1 MKTFIKSLVAIGA
14 VAVAL
19 LVAPAAHAQGQ
30 CGFSLPAS
38 HLLDTTWTGLPE
50 GALSGRFFILGNPG
64 INSGTAE
71 FLCRSS
77 ADSTV
82 AGACQTSAAGPD
94 DAIVTANGNF
104 AGDGVAGCP
113 SVAND
118 GDSPLV
124 AFVTSSA
131 GEGTAMHEGRYIL
144 VAVGFSAPLAAY
156 VLDLANPADADRQP
170 ISIGAARIPAPRI
183 VSSTPGAGTSTVN
196 LQWDGAATR
205 DDCALNLA
213 GTCPGGGS
221 RTILEGYAAYYHEA
235 DCGTPPTSGALA
247 GWTEAARYPASART
261 ATLVV
266 PFHPAT
272 GMCTYIAMG
281 LVAGGAAGGM
291 VSAHTTLGLAD
302 TDGDGVADSTDNCKF
317 VPNPGQEDGDGDAVG
332 NACDNCATIS
342 NAGQEDGDTD
352 TVGDACDNCAT
363 TPNTDQANAD
373 GDSKG
378 DVCDNCRTV
387 SNNDQS
393 DLDGDGVGDACDNC
407 RTTSNANQADGDSDT
422 VGDACDNCPTT
433 ENANQADG
441 DSDGKG
447 DACDN
452 CPTVPNATQADMDF
466 DRVGDACDNCPSIPN
481 SDQNPAVCAQRV
493 DNPVVTFT
501 SALGKGSGTV
511 SWTTPVEVDLVG
523 FNVVIIDSKGVRTQQ
538 NVALIRCEECIT
550 GNGHSY
556 SFIIPKHKSGHS
568 IFIEMLRQNGTVQ
581 VFGPAARQ

>member
-1 MKTFIKSLVAIGA
+1 MKTFLNSLVAIGA
-14 VAVAL
+14 VVVAL
-19 LVAPAAHAQGQ
+19 LVAPAAHAE
-30 CGFSLPAS
+30 CGFSVPAA
-38 HLLDTTWTGLPE
+38 HLLGTAWTGLSE
-50 GALSGRFFILGNPG
+50 GSLSGRFYVLGNTG
-64 INSGTAE
+64 INNGNAA
-71 FLCRSS
+71 FLCRSA
-77 ADSTV
+77 ADGTV
-82 AGACQTSAAGPD
+82 GGACQTNAGAPD
-94 DAIVTANGNF
+94 DGFVTVNGNF
-104 AGDGVAGCP
+104 AGDGVLGCP
-113 SVAND
+113 STVND
-118 GDSPLV
+118 GDSPIV
-124 AFVTSSA
+124 AFVTASS
-131 GEGTAMHEGRYIL
+131 GEGTAGHEGRYIL
-144 VAVGFSAPLAAY
+144 LAVGYSVGFQGY
-156 VLDLANPADADRQP
+156 VLDLANPVDASGNPVD
-170 ISIGAARIPAPRI
+170 IGSGKIPAPRI
-183 VSSTPGAGTSTVN
+183 QSSTPGTGNATVN
-196 LQWDGAATR
+196 IVWDGAPTR

-221 RTILEGYAAYYHEA
+221 RTLLEGFAAYYLEA
-235 DCGTPPTSGALA
+235 SCDTPPTSGAVS
-247 GWTEAARYPASART
+247 GWTEAARYPAAARS

-281 LVAGGAAGGM
+281 LVAGGQPGAN

-317 VPNPGQEDGDGDAVG
+317 VPNPGQADGDGDGA
-332 NACDNCATIS
+332 
-342 NAGQEDGDTD
+342 
-352 TVGDACDNCAT
+352 GDACDNCAT
-363 TPNTDQANAD
+363 TANSGQEDVDGDTIGDACDNCATTANTDQANAD

-378 DVCDNCRTV
+378 DACDNCRSV
-387 SNNDQS
+387 SNDDQS

-407 RTTSNANQADGDSDT
+407 RTTSNASQADGDADGI
-422 VGDACDNCPTT
+422 GDACDNCPTT
-433 ENANQADG
+433 ENAGQADG

-452 CPTVPNATQADMDF
+452 CPTVPNPTQADMDF

-481 SDQNPAVCAQRV
+481 SDQNPAVCQQRV
-493 DNPVVTFT
+493 DNAAVTFT

>member
-1 MKTFIKSLVAIGA
+1 MRTLFKSLVAIGA
-14 VAVAL
+14 IVLAH
-19 LVAPAAHAQGQ
+19 LVTPAAYAQ
-30 CGFSLPAS
+30 CGFSLPAA

-50 GALSGRFFILGNPG
+50 ASVNGRFFILGVPG
-64 INSGTAE
+64 VNNGTAR
-71 FLCRSS
+71 FVCGS
-77 ADSTV
+77 AADAT
-82 AGACQTSAAGPD
+82 AGGACQMSALLPD
-94 DAIVTANGNF
+94 DEIVTANGNF
-104 AGDGVAGCP
+104 AADGVVGCP
-113 SVAND
+113 TVAND

-124 AFVTSSA
+124 AFVTASSM
-131 GEGTAMHEGRYIL
+131 EGTAMHEGRYVL
-144 VAVGFSAPLAAY
+144 AAVGFSFAFQSY
-156 VLDLANPADADRQP
+156 VFDLANPVGPDGLP
-170 ISIGAARIPAPRI
+170 VTIGSSRIPSPRI
-183 VSSTPGAGTSTVN
+183 LSSTPGTGDATVN
-196 LQWDGAATR
+196 IQWDGAATR

-221 RTILEGYAAYYHEA
+221 RSILEGYAAYYIESSC
-235 DCGTPPTSGALA
+235 DTPPTSGALA
-247 GWTEAARYPASART
+247 GWTEAARYPAAART

-266 PFHPAT
+266 PFHPAA
-272 GMCTYIAMG
+272 GMCTYLAMG
-281 LVAGGAAGGM
+281 ILAGGAPGRN

-302 TDGDGVADSTDNCKF
+302 TDGDGIADSIDNCKF
-317 VPNPGQEDGDGDAVG
+317 VPNPGQEDGDTDA
-332 NACDNCATIS
+332 
-342 NAGQEDGDTD
+342 
-352 TVGDACDNCAT
+352 VGDACDNCPAT
-363 TPNTDQANAD
+363 ANGDQADVDGDGDGDACDNCAGVPNADQANAD

-378 DVCDNCRTV
+378 DVCDNCRTTP
-387 SNNDQS
+387 NDDQS
-393 DLDGDGVGDACDNC
+393 DLDGDSVGDVCDNC
-407 RTTSNANQADGDSDT
+407 RNAANATQDDGDADSIGDVCDNCLTAPNTDQADGD
-422 VGDACDNCPTT
+422 V
-433 ENANQADG
+433 
-441 DSDGKG
+441 DGKG

-481 SDQNPAVCAQRV
+481 SDQNPAVCQQRV

-501 SALGKGSGTV
+501 SAVGKGSGTV